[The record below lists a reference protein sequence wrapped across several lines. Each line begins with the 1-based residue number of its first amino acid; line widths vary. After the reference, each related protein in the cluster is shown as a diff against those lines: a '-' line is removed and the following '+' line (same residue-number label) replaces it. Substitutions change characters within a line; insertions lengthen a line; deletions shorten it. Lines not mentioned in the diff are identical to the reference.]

1 MTIHKR
7 RIHAIIHIATVAAGG
22 VGTGL
27 AKLPGADLPVL
38 CALQQAM
45 IIAIGH
51 EYGCELAKT
60 DAKHLL
66 LTFPAG
72 YGGKTLSSIL
82 IGWLPGFGPVIKA
95 STAMVITETVGWTAN
110 AYFAN
115 SDTGN

>member
-1 MTIHKR
+1 MSIKKT
-7 RIHAIIHIATVAAGG
+7 RIHAIIHIATVTAGS
-22 VGTGL
+22 VGAGF
-27 AKLPGADLPVL
+27 AKIPGADMPLL

-51 EYGCELAKT
+51 EYGRDLAKT

-66 LTFPAG
+66 LTFPSG
-72 YGGKTLSSIL
+72 YGGKALSGLL

-115 SDTGN
+115 SDASH

>member
-1 MTIHKR
+1 MINKQR
-7 RIHAIIHIATVAAGG
+7 RIHVIIHIATVTAGG
-22 VGTGL
+22 VGAGF
-27 AKLPGADLPVL
+27 AKLPGADMPVL

-51 EYGCELAKT
+51 EYGRDLAKT

-72 YGGKTLSSIL
+72 YGGKTLSGIL
-82 IGWLPGFGPVIKA
+82 IGWLPGFGQVIKA

-110 AYFAN
+110 AYFSN
-115 SDTGN
+115 SDTST